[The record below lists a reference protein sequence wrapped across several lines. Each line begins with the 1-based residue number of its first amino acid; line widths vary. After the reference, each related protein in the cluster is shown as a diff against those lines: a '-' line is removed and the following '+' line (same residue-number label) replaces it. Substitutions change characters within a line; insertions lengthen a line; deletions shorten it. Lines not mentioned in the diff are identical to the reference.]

1 MDTIY
6 TDSIHEE
13 GVVTEVQGYMATVRI
28 DRTGACA
35 QCKAGCMDQGGSMI
49 TEAANP
55 TGAQIGDKVLLAF
68 NSRAALTASLIT
80 FGIPLLSLLV
90 GLILATIVANQ
101 IDYQGNRQL
110 LSIGT
115 GMLCFILSFVP
126 LRKYDRHIKESGTYN
141 VVVERIL
148 EHHG

>member
-28 DRTGACA
+28 DRAGACA